1 MDKKTYY
8 VTTPIYYPSGK
19 FHIGTAYT
27 TVFANT
33 MKKYKEKRG
42 YDTYFLTGSDEHG
55 QKIGTL
61 AQEKNQ
67 TPQEYVD
74 GMAEYAKGLW
84 KKMNIEY
91 NDFIRTTEHRHTKVV
106 EEIFEKL
113 LKQGDIY
120 KGEYEGWYCVPCET
134 YFTETQLVDGK
145 CPDCGRDVKL
155 MKEEAYFFNMKKYA
169 DRLLKYYDEHPDF
182 IYPAFRKNEMINNF
196 IKPGLED
203 LCVTRTSFDWG
214 IPVLKDPKHV
224 MYVWVD
230 ALTNYL
236 TALGYLSDDDSLF
249 KKYWPADLQIVGKD
263 IARFHLIY
271 WPIFLMALDLPLPK
285 TILVHNWITMKDGK
299 MSKSKG
305 NVIYPESL
313 MERYGLDS
321 VKYFLLREMPTAQ
334 DGVFSPESFVERYN
348 YDLCNDLSNL
358 LNRTVSMVNKY
369 FDGNVPQ
376 YKGTSNEVDEEFE
389 EYTLNQICKFEEKM
403 EQYEISGALQEIW
416 GIISRTN
423 KYIDETTPWTLA
435 KEENKEKLESSMY
448 HLIENLR
455 KIAILLKPFINDT
468 AENIFKQIGITSKD
482 DKQWESLKT
491 NINNENQK
499 VIEKGE
505 PIFMRLN
512 TEEEIGYIKSL
523 MKR

>member
-1 MDKKTYY
+1 
-8 VTTPIYYPSGK
+8 
-19 FHIGTAYT
+19 
-27 TVFANT
+27 
-33 MKKYKEKRG
+33 
-42 YDTYFLTGSDEHG
+42 
-55 QKIGTL
+55 
-61 AQEKNQ
+61 
-67 TPQEYVD
+67 
-74 GMAEYAKGLW
+74 
-84 KKMNIEY
+84 
-91 NDFIRTTEHRHTKVV
+91 
-106 EEIFEKL
+106 
-113 LKQGDIY
+113 
-120 KGEYEGWYCVPCET
+120 
-134 YFTETQLVDGK
+134 
-145 CPDCGRDVKL
+145 

-236 TALGYLSDDDSLF
+236 TALGYLSDDDNLF

-376 YKGTSNEVDEEFE
+376 YKGTPNEVDEEFE

-435 KEENKEKLESSMY
+435 KEGNKEKLESSMY

-455 KIAILLKPFINDT
+455 RIAILLKPFINDT

-512 TEEEIGYIKSL
+512 AEEEIGYIKSL